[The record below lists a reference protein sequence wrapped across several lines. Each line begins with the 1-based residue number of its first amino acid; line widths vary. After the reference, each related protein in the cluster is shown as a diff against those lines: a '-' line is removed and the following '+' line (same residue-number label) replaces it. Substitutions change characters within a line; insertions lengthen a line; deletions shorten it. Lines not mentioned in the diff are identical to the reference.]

1 MPKPSM
7 ESLKL
12 EEEDQ
17 KRRKM
22 AKKLKV
28 QLDSGAMKSVKMA
41 DV

>member
-1 MPKPSM
+1 M

-28 QLDSGAMKSVKMA
+28 QLDAEIPGYER
-41 DV
+41 